1 MGRRPTVELYV
12 VFQVVFIVHSSK
24 ESSER
29 SEAVNDTKQVGAERC
44 GERIT
49 ERCGERITAKQVGSE
64 RCGPRIT
71 AKQVGERITERCEA
85 AKE

>member
-49 ERCGERITAKQVGSE
+49 AKQVGERITERCGERITAKQVRS
-64 RCGPRIT
+64 RSDRSD
-71 AKQVGERITERCEA
+71 A
-85 AKE
+85 AHK

>member
-1 MGRRPTVELYV
+1 MGRCPTVELYV
-12 VFQVVFIVHSSK
+12 VFQDVFIVHSSK

-49 ERCGERITAKQVGSE
+49 
-64 RCGPRIT
+64 

>member
-1 MGRRPTVELYV
+1 MGRCPTVELYV

-49 ERCGERITAKQVGSE
+49 ERSD
-64 RCGPRIT
+64 
-71 AKQVGERITERCEA
+71 A
-85 AKE
+85 AKEQLRSRSERSDAAKE

>member
-49 ERCGERITAKQVGSE
+49 AKQVGSE

-85 AKE
+85 AKQ

>member
-12 VFQVVFIVHSSK
+12 VFQDVFIVHSSK

-49 ERCGERITAKQVGSE
+49 ERSD
-64 RCGPRIT
+64 
-71 AKQVGERITERCEA
+71 A
-85 AKE
+85 AKKYLRSSSAKE

>member
-49 ERCGERITAKQVGSE
+49 AKQVGSE

>member
-12 VFQVVFIVHSSK
+12 VFQDVFIVHSSK

-29 SEAVNDTKQVGAERC
+29 IEAVNDTKQVGAERC

-49 ERCGERITAKQVGSE
+49 ERSD
-64 RCGPRIT
+64 
-71 AKQVGERITERCEA
+71 A
-85 AKE
+85 AKEYLRSSSAKE

>member
-49 ERCGERITAKQVGSE
+49 AKQVGSE
-64 RCGPRIT
+64 RCGPRMT

>member
-49 ERCGERITAKQVGSE
+49 AKQVGSE
-64 RCGPRIT
+64 RCGPRLT